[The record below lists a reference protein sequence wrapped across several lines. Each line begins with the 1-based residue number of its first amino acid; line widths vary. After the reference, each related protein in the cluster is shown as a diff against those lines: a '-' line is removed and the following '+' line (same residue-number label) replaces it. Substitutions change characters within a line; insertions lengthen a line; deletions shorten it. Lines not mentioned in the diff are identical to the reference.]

1 MAWVRVVKHS
11 VLGMVKDCDPGCIL
25 KVELGGFV
33 MWKDEEKEMDERV
46 PQVLVLSRWKDEHA
60 IN

>member
-1 MAWVRVVKHS
+1 
-11 VLGMVKDCDPGCIL
+11 
-25 KVELGGFV
+25 